1 MIKLLIDAH
10 VFDGKYQGTRTYIQ
24 GIYSAMI
31 THKDIEFY
39 FAAQNV
45 SRLKSIFGIAE
56 NIHYIRLDASP
67 EPKYIIAVRREPTR
81 GSSLEPNRYRATILL
96 IKCGKLACRNI

>member
-45 SRLKSIFGIAE
+45 SRYTLYKARC
-56 NIHYIRLDASP
+56 N
-67 EPKYIIAVRREPTR
+67 K
-81 GSSLEPNRYRATILL
+81 
-96 IKCGKLACRNI
+96 

>member
-31 THKDIEFY
+31 THKDIEILFCGTKCIK
-39 FAAQNV
+39 V
-45 SRLKSIFGIAE
+45 EI
-56 NIHYIRLDASP
+56 YIRD
-67 EPKYIIAVRREPTR
+67 
-81 GSSLEPNRYRATILL
+81 
-96 IKCGKLACRNI
+96 C

>member
-31 THKDIEFY
+31 THKDID
-39 FAAQNV
+39 
-45 SRLKSIFGIAE
+45 SILRHKMYQG
-56 NIHYIRLDASP
+56 
-67 EPKYIIAVRREPTR
+67 
-81 GSSLEPNRYRATILL
+81 
-96 IKCGKLACRNI
+96 